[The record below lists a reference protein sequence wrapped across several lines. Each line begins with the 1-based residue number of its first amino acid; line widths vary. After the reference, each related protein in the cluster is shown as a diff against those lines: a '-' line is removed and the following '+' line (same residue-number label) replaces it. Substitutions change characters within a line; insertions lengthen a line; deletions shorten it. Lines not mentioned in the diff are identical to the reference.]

1 MSEFEQVSEG
11 GNSQGLFGSGN
22 QLQGGTGPAGG
33 MSGTGFAEADGVRGT
48 GAAAYGASVDTRGP
62 FSPQLNGMLSASF
75 GSSLQGL
82 QLKRGEGTKNQKIG
96 ALAHTIGN
104 RISLGDHI
112 TEDPKDAHSME
123 VISHEVAHAL
133 AGGGQGKHPLDRP
146 GDPGETAAYDA
157 GRKFKA
163 FVAGG
168 AKEAPPQLSPA
179 RGGLAA
185 IHRFEGGE
193 HKDAVDNAEKTLKE
207 EGIAVDKDVTA
218 QMGKTITLGNGLE
231 VTPGDITAM
240 MGDFYG
246 AFDKGKDG
254 KDHFNPAKSFEAM
267 NNADPEEMKQI
278 LARIK
283 REKEDVEKTKEGKGE
298 FKATPTSEFD
308 QVTENRKVTTD
319 KDGTTTGYNF
329 LELAKRNANH
339 FNKQDT
345 TGFDNNMGS
354 YDEFH
359 RMALEA
365 AAKGDE
371 NRARGLEASAQHFL
385 TDRFS
390 AGHQFDKDK
399 IIEAG
404 GGGTGGQIMTRF
416 VHNQLDKNG
425 VKMTDASGTS
435 WDGRGD
441 EHWGE
446 KENKENR
453 KHAAQATYQSY
464 SELEDVLS
472 KKKKPEE
479 ALKGSKVSGMVP
491 QWSPDNEKRAEES
504 AKMKGMDDPVA
515 FAKFLKN
522 EGGDMLE
529 EKTHELKKWAGDK
542 WDGAKSWLGDKW
554 HKASSWL
561 GNKWDGAKEWASEK
575 WEGAKDWA
583 GDKWQG
589 AKDWASDKYQG
600 AKDWLGDKWQGTKD
614 WAGEK
619 WQGAKQSASDA
630 VDWGKDK
637 AGAAKQWAGEKWQST
652 KDWAGEKWQGAK
664 ESASNAVE
672 WGKEKAGEAKQWA
685 GDKWQGAKESA
696 SDAVEWGK
704 EKAGEAKQWA
714 GNKWEGAKESAGAA
728 KNWASDKASSV
739 WNWAKRKASG
749 D

>member
-11 GNSQGLFGSGN
+11 GNSQGLFGTGN

-33 MSGTGFAEADGVRGT
+33 MSGTGFAEADGVQGT
-48 GAAAYGASVDTRGP
+48 GAAVYGASVDTRGP
-62 FSPQLNGMLSASF
+62 FTPQLNGLLSASF

-104 RISLGDHI
+104 RISLGEHI

-133 AGGGQGKHPLDRP
+133 A
-146 GDPGETAAYDA
+146 
-157 GRKFKA
+157 
-163 FVAGG
+163 
-168 AKEAPPQLSPA
+168 
-179 RGGLAA
+179 
-185 IHRFEGGE
+185 
-193 HKDAVDNAEKTLKE
+193 
-207 EGIAVDKDVTA
+207 
-218 QMGKTITLGNGLE
+218 
-231 VTPGDITAM
+231 
-240 MGDFYG
+240 
-246 AFDKGKDG
+246 
-254 KDHFNPAKSFEAM
+254 
-267 NNADPEEMKQI
+267 
-278 LARIK
+278 
-283 REKEDVEKTKEGKGE
+283 
-298 FKATPTSEFD
+298 
-308 QVTENRKVTTD
+308 
-319 KDGTTTGYNF
+319 
-329 LELAKRNANH
+329 
-339 FNKQDT
+339 
-345 TGFDNNMGS
+345 
-354 YDEFH
+354 
-359 RMALEA
+359 
-365 AAKGDE
+365 
-371 NRARGLEASAQHFL
+371 
-385 TDRFS
+385 
-390 AGHQFDKDK
+390 
-399 IIEAG
+399 

-446 KENKENR
+446 RENKENR

-600 AKDWLGDKWQGTKD
+600 AKEWLGDKWQGTKD
-614 WAGEK
+614 WAG
-619 WQGAKQSASDA
+619 
-630 VDWGKDK
+630 
-637 AGAAKQWAGEKWQST
+637 
-652 KDWAGEKWQGAK
+652 
-664 ESASNAVE
+664 
-672 WGKEKAGEAKQWA
+672 
-685 GDKWQGAKESA
+685 DKWQGAK
-696 SDAVEWGK
+696 
-704 EKAGEAKQWA
+704 
-714 GNKWEGAKESAGAA
+714 
-728 KNWASDKASSV
+728 
-739 WNWAKRKASG
+739 
-749 D
+749 